1 MQGSLMP
8 CQKSW
13 QVRQKQE
20 EPGNHLADLF
30 MSEFLLSFKSSL
42 VIKQMNILIKF
53 GKASTAG
60 FKGSLF
66 IMWRAAFSFSRER
79 GGKNIFC
86 CCLFLFCQYITP
98 PILSFSLHK
107 LSLSNISSLIYD
119 CRSYLTVSC
128 GLMIMCMQEKYLN
141 LKLVVA
147 WISPATC
154 QEWTQHIS
162 PYQG

>member
-1 MQGSLMP
+1 MP

-66 IMWRAAFSFSRER
+66 IMWRAAFSFR
-79 GGKNIFC
+79 GNEEGKTFFVVVCFC
-86 CCLFLFCQYITP
+86 F
-98 PILSFSLHK
+98 
-107 LSLSNISSLIYD
+107 
-119 CRSYLTVSC
+119 VS
-128 GLMIMCMQEKYLN
+128 
-141 LKLVVA
+141 
-147 WISPATC
+147 T
-154 QEWTQHIS
+154 
-162 PYQG
+162 